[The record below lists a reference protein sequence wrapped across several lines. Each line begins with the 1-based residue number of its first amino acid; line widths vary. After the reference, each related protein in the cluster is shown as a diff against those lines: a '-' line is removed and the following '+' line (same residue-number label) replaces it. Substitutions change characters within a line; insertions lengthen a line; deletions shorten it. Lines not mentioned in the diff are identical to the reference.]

1 MRDQRAELF
10 SFLVL
15 SLVFSSLS
23 SLKYFSFISTLLLC
37 VCVCVI
43 SISNAWLDFIGRLPL
58 FSPSVFSKGVNER
71 TASITKH
78 SAAGGGIYYKTRSWY
93 ILFIFFFPQAA
104 IRFFIGWLCIFCVCV
119 SRRPCRWLFFFAR
132 SVCQLQLSSSQS
144 VRATRRF
151 KRKWFEI
158 IVRRHPAGLSS
169 GGRNRRPHGPCLLLI
184 LFSFLLHRIGK
195 KKESN

>member
-78 SAAGGGIYYKTRSWY
+78 SAAAGGIYYKTRSWY
-93 ILFIFFFPQAA
+93 ILFIFFFLRPLFVSSLVGCVFFVCVCLVVPVDGFSSSPDLSVSFSSAPVSQLGQRVDSKESDLKSSSVDIQRAFRLVAA
-104 IRFFIGWLCIFCVCV
+104 IVALTALAYY
-119 SRRPCRWLFFFAR
+119 LFFF
-132 SVCQLQLSSSQS
+132 LSSSI
-144 VRATRRF
+144 
-151 KRKWFEI
+151 E
-158 IVRRHPAGLSS
+158 
-169 GGRNRRPHGPCLLLI
+169 
-184 LFSFLLHRIGK
+184 
-195 KKESN
+195 

>member
-10 SFLVL
+10 FWFCLLSFLL
-15 SLVFSSLS
+15 SH
-23 SLKYFSFISTLLLC
+23 LLNIFRLFLLFFF

-78 SAAGGGIYYKTRSWY
+78 SAAAGGIYYKTRSWY
-93 ILFIFFFPQAA
+93 ILFILFFPQAA
-104 IRFFIGWLCIFCVCV
+104 IRFFIGWLCICCVCV

-132 SVCQLQLSSSQS
+132 SVCQLSSAPVSQLGQRVDSKESDLKSSSVDIQRAFRLVAAIVALTALAYYLFFFLSSSI
-144 VRATRRF
+144 
-151 KRKWFEI
+151 E
-158 IVRRHPAGLSS
+158 
-169 GGRNRRPHGPCLLLI
+169 
-184 LFSFLLHRIGK
+184 
-195 KKESN
+195 

>member
-93 ILFIFFFPQAA
+93 ILFIFFLLRPLFVSSLV
-104 IRFFIGWLCIFCVCV
+104 GSWLCICCVCV

-132 SVCQLQLSSSQS
+132 SVCQLSSAPVSQLGQRVDSKESDLKSSSVDIQRAFRLVAAIVALTALAYYLFFFLSSSI
-144 VRATRRF
+144 
-151 KRKWFEI
+151 E
-158 IVRRHPAGLSS
+158 
-169 GGRNRRPHGPCLLLI
+169 
-184 LFSFLLHRIGK
+184 
-195 KKESN
+195 